1 VKHDGPKARRPL
13 LSVRSPLPARV
24 SLVAGVLAFV
34 LPLLIW
40 SVISYVPFVW
50 HPLVHVRDAGDVNVP
65 GQYSYVAV
73 DQLVE
78 LEVFEKRN
86 EELRK
91 AHARPVLGERAN
103 PVFLPAPHEVAR
115 AFYTAFTTPPLRRGD
130 FWLHES
136 LWQSCQVIFWG
147 FVYSALFGLPLGVLC
162 GTFSLFSRLS
172 EPFVD
177 FVRYMPAPVFGALA
191 VAVLGLGNEP
201 KITIIF
207 IGTFFQ
213 MVLIVANTTRSV
225 DGALLQAAQTLGA
238 SRFQLVKNVVIPAAL
253 PALYRDMRILL
264 GWAWTYLVV
273 AELIGEKSG
282 ISAFLYQ
289 EQRYRHFDN
298 VYAGIVMIGV
308 IGLICDQVLSFT
320 GRVFVPVGDR
330 QRRSVS
336 AVQAAQA
343 RAQPA
348 RRGAAR
354 ARSHQRITSTLAPAD
369 RGHRRSSGG
378 RSPCRLTIASSCRA
392 TCTTPTRFRP
402 VSPKFARARW

>member
-1 VKHDGPKARRPL
+1 MTHGGPKARRRL
-13 LSVRSPLPARV
+13 LSVRAPLPARV
-24 SLVAGVLAFV
+24 SVVAGVLAFV
-34 LPLLIW
+34 LPLLLW
-40 SVISYVPFVW
+40 SVVSYVPFVW
-50 HPLVHVRDAGDVNVP
+50 HPLVHVHDAGDVNVP

-86 EELRK
+86 AELAK
-91 AHARPVLGERAN
+91 ANARLLQGERAN
-103 PVFLPAPHEVAR
+103 PVFLPAPHEVGR
-115 AFYTAFTTPPLRRGD
+115 AFYTAFTTPPLRKGD
-130 FWLHES
+130 YWLHES

-147 FVYSALFGLPLGVLC
+147 FLYSMLLGLPLGVLC
-162 GTFSLFSRLS
+162 GTFALFSRVT
-172 EPFVD
+172 EPFLD

-191 VAVLGLGNEP
+191 VAVLGLGQEP

-238 SRFQLVKNVVIPAAL
+238 NRFQLLKNVVIPAAL

-298 VYAGIVMIGV
+298 VYAGIVMIGM
-308 IGLICDQVLSFT
+308 IGLVSDQALSFLGRFLFPWETGNAGLFRLLQQLKVALSPRGAAQPEPDPINESQVLSRQPLVAIAET
-320 GRVFVPVGDR
+320 PEEEAHVG
-330 QRRSVS
+330 
-336 AVQAAQA
+336 
-343 RAQPA
+343 
-348 RRGAAR
+348 
-354 ARSHQRITSTLAPAD
+354 
-369 RGHRRSSGG
+369 
-378 RSPCRLTIASSCRA
+378 
-392 TCTTPTRFRP
+392 
-402 VSPKFARARW
+402 

>member
-1 VKHDGPKARRPL
+1 MTRAGPDSAAPGKKSGARL
-13 LSVRSPLPARV
+13 FAVRAPLPARA
-24 SLVAGVLAFV
+24 SLLAGVLAFV
-34 LPLLIW
+34 LPLVVW
-40 SVISYVPFVW
+40 SIVSYVPFVW
-50 HPLVHVRDAGDVNVP
+50 HPLVHVHDPGDVNVP
-65 GQYSYVAV
+65 GEYSYVAA

-86 EELRK
+86 LELSK
-91 AHARPVLGERAN
+91 AHAKPAVGERAN
-103 PVFLPAPHEVAR
+103 PVYLPAPHEVAR
-115 AFYTAFTTPPLRRGD
+115 AFYTAFTTPPLRKGD

-136 LWQSCQVIFWG
+136 LFQSCQVIFWG
-147 FVYSALFGLPLGVLC
+147 FVYSALLGVPLGILC
-162 GTFSLFSRLS
+162 GTFAIFSRLS

-238 SRFQLVKNVVIPAAL
+238 SRLQLIKNVVVPAAL
-253 PALYRDMRILL
+253 PSLYRDMRILL

-298 VYAGIVMIGV
+298 VYAGIVMIGM
-308 IGLICDQVLSFT
+308 IGLLTDQALGYCGRFLFPWETGNPTLLRWLKQIKLAFSRRGGDLPEPDPINESQVLA
-320 GRVFVPVGDR
+320 RQPLVAIADAPEEEAHVG
-330 QRRSVS
+330 
-336 AVQAAQA
+336 
-343 RAQPA
+343 
-348 RRGAAR
+348 
-354 ARSHQRITSTLAPAD
+354 
-369 RGHRRSSGG
+369 
-378 RSPCRLTIASSCRA
+378 
-392 TCTTPTRFRP
+392 
-402 VSPKFARARW
+402 

>member
-1 VKHDGPKARRPL
+1 VTEPAPQSAPTASASAGDDTPAGEKPIRARRRWL
-13 LSVRSPLPARV
+13 AVRAPLPPRA
-24 SLVAGVLAFV
+24 SVLATILSFV
-34 LPLLIW
+34 LPLLAWCI
-40 SVISYVPFVW
+40 VSYVPFIW
-50 HPLVHVRDAGDVNVP
+50 HPLVHVRDAGDTNVP
-65 GQYSYVAV
+65 GEYSYVAV

-86 EELRK
+86 QELAK
-91 AHARPVLGERAN
+91 AHAKPATGERAN

-115 AFYTAFTTPPLRRGD
+115 AFYTAFTTPPLRKGD
-130 FWLHES
+130 YWLHES
-136 LWQSCQVIFWG
+136 LWQSCQVILWG
-147 FVYSALFGLPLGVLC
+147 FVYSALLGLPLGILC
-162 GTFSLFSRLS
+162 GTFSIFSRLA

-238 SRFQLVKNVVIPAAL
+238 NRWQLIKSVVIPAAL
-253 PALYRDMRILL
+253 PSLYRDMRILL

-298 VYAGIVMIGV
+298 VYAGIVMIGI
-308 IGLICDQVLSFT
+308 IGLITDQALAFFGRFLFPWETGNNALFRLFAQLKLALSTRGTKLPEPDPINDSQVLE
-320 GRVFVPVGDR
+320 RMP
-330 QRRSVS
+330 
-336 AVQAAQA
+336 
-343 RAQPA
+343 
-348 RRGAAR
+348 
-354 ARSHQRITSTLAPAD
+354 LAP
-369 RGHRRSSGG
+369 
-378 RSPCRLTIASSCRA
+378 
-392 TCTTPTRFRP
+392 
-402 VSPKFARARW
+402 VSEPPEEEAHVG

>member
-1 VKHDGPKARRPL
+1 VSSNGPDSSSGGPFKPVRPKRRL
-13 LSVRSPLPARV
+13 LSVRVPLPPRV

-34 LPLLIW
+34 LPLLVW
-40 SVISYVPFVW
+40 SVVSYVPFVW
-50 HPLVHVRDAGDVNVP
+50 HPLVHVTDAGDVNVP
-65 GQYSYVAV
+65 GEYSYVAV

-78 LEVFEKRN
+78 REVLEKRN
-86 EELRK
+86 LELGR
-91 AHARPVLGERAN
+91 ARARLAAGERAN

-115 AFYTAFTTPPLRRGD
+115 AFYTAFTTPPLRKGD

-136 LWQSCQVIFWG
+136 LLQSCQVIFWG
-147 FVYSALFGLPLGVLC
+147 FAYSVLLGLPLGILC
-162 GTFSLFSRLS
+162 GTFSIFSRLS

-238 SRFQLVKNVVIPAAL
+238 GRLQLLRHVVIPAAL
-253 PALYRDMRILL
+253 PSLYRDMRILL

-298 VYAGIVMIGV
+298 VYAGIVMIGL
-308 IGLICDQVLSFT
+308 IGLTTDQTLSFIGRFLFPWETGNASLFRFFQQLKLAFSPRGQAVPEADPINDSQVLV
-320 GRVFVPVGDR
+320 RQPIVMLPDAEEDKAHVG
-330 QRRSVS
+330 
-336 AVQAAQA
+336 
-343 RAQPA
+343 
-348 RRGAAR
+348 
-354 ARSHQRITSTLAPAD
+354 
-369 RGHRRSSGG
+369 
-378 RSPCRLTIASSCRA
+378 
-392 TCTTPTRFRP
+392 
-402 VSPKFARARW
+402 

>member
-1 VKHDGPKARRPL
+1 MTHAGPKPRRRL
-13 LSVRSPLPARV
+13 LSVRTPLPARV

-34 LPLLIW
+34 LPLLLW
-40 SVISYVPFVW
+40 SIVSYVPFIW
-50 HPLVHVRDAGDVNVP
+50 HPLVHVRDPGDVNVP
-65 GQYSYVAV
+65 GQYSYVAT

-86 EELRK
+86 QELAQVGAK
-91 AHARPVLGERAN
+91 LVKGERAN

-115 AFYTAFTTPPLRRGD
+115 AFYTAFTTPPLRKGD

-136 LWQSCQVIFWG
+136 LLQSCQVIFWG
-147 FVYSALFGLPLGVLC
+147 FAYSALFGLPLGILC

-238 SRFQLVKNVVIPAAL
+238 NRWQLIKNVVIPAAL
-253 PALYRDMRILL
+253 PSLYRDMRILL

-298 VYAGIVMIGV
+298 VYAGIVMIGI
-308 IGLICDQVLSFT
+308 IGLVTDQVLSFSGRFLFPWET
-320 GRVFVPVGDR
+320 GNAGLFRLFKQLKLAFSP
-330 QRRSVS
+330 
-336 AVQAAQA
+336 
-343 RAQPA
+343 
-348 RRGAAR
+348 RGAALPEPDPINESQVLSR
-354 ARSHQRITSTLAPAD
+354 QPIVA
-369 RGHRRSSGG
+369 
-378 RSPCRLTIASSCRA
+378 IAE
-392 TCTTPTRFRP
+392 TPEEEAH
-402 VSPKFARARW
+402 VG

>member
-1 VKHDGPKARRPL
+1 MATGARPGRRL
-13 LSVRSPLPARV
+13 LAVRAPLPARI
-24 SLVAGVLAFV
+24 SLVAAVLAFV
-34 LPLLIW
+34 LPLLVWCI
-40 SVISYVPFVW
+40 VSYVPFVW
-50 HPLVHVRDAGDVNVP
+50 HPLVHVREAGDTSVP

-78 LEVFEKRN
+78 REVFEARN
-86 EELRK
+86 QELSK
-91 AHARPVLGERAN
+91 AGAKLATGDRAN
-103 PVFLPAPHEVAR
+103 PIFLPAPHEVAR

-130 FWLHES
+130 LWLHES

-147 FVYSALFGLPLGVLC
+147 FVYSALFGLPLGILC

-191 VAVLGLGNEP
+191 VAVLGLGQEP
-201 KITIIF
+201 KVTIIF

-238 SRFQLVKNVVIPAAL
+238 NRFQLIKSVVVPAAL
-253 PALYRDMRILL
+253 PNLYRDMRILL

-298 VYAGIVMIGV
+298 VYAGIVMIGM
-308 IGLICDQVLSFT
+308 IGLVTDQLLSFIGQFLFPWET
-320 GRVFVPVGDR
+320 GNATLLRLFHNLKLALSP
-330 QRRSVS
+330 
-336 AVQAAQA
+336 
-343 RAQPA
+343 
-348 RRGAAR
+348 RGAAVPEADPINDSQVLER
-354 ARSHQRITSTLAPAD
+354 MPNIAPPPA
-369 RGHRRSSGG
+369 
-378 RSPCRLTIASSCRA
+378 
-392 TCTTPTRFRP
+392 P
-402 VSPKFARARW
+402 VEEQAHVG